1 MTQEEQKLKDFLI
14 SKGAFEAYVRNIQSE
29 DCNGVNYIDEDK
41 DPDKMEIWALSSAF
55 RYDLTPE
62 GLDYWYNLSD
72 EYNNTI

>member
-41 DPDKMEIWALSSAF
+41 DPDKM
-55 RYDLTPE
+55 
-62 GLDYWYNLSD
+62 
-72 EYNNTI
+72 